1 MRIRLDFFGKFEV
14 QQHLPS
20 LESKK
25 RAVLFRV
32 YSCPAM
38 SDSFFSTFSAARD
51 LPTSWDKACAGGK
64 DNEGNPFLCKASLRL
79 LEQVNPTGQR
89 YYLLEKE
96 DRVSLFMTYQHRLDI
111 LTYGFG
117 SLRLLVTI
125 LGIPCS
131 VSWPGLQIQEQDLEP
146 FKQTLEKIPGA
157 LLILNGQEP
166 PLPLSPSCTRGLTL
180 PNCELD
186 IRGLYFAAYLK
197 KMRSHYRYKLRSSL
211 KRFQGI
217 KAKVIENKSD
227 FDSRLYQLYE
237 QVYER
242 SDFKLE
248 KLPISFFQQF
258 PATIS
263 VFSAGDKLLGFTQ
276 TMLSEKQQIKEQIFL
291 FGGLDYEL
299 NQQFHTYIN
308 MLLHVVRSGMEQ
320 GAERVNLGQT
330 AEDVKTRLG
339 CTLHRRFLYARHSN
353 PFIHFLIRRGISL
366 LSYSAPLTE
375 RHVFQ

>member
-1 MRIRLDFFGKFEV
+1 MNASAD
-14 QQHLPS
+14 
-20 LESKK
+20 
-25 RAVLFRV
+25 
-32 YSCPAM
+32 
-38 SDSFFSTFSAARD
+38 STFTVFLTAQD
-51 LPTSWDKACAGGK
+51 LPANWDSACT
-64 DNEGNPFLCKASLRL
+64 DNPFLSRAALTI

-89 YYLLEKE
+89 YYLLENK

-117 SLRLLVTI
+117 SLRLPVTI

-131 VSWPGLQIQEQDLEP
+131 VSWPGLQIQEQDMEP
-146 FKQTLEKIPGA
+146 FSQALQKISGA
-157 LLILNGQEP
+157 LLILNGKEP
-166 PLPLSPSCTRGLTL
+166 PLPLSPTCTRGLTL

-186 IRGLYFAAYLK
+186 IRGLDFSAYLGR
-197 KMRSHYRYKLRSSL
+197 MRSHYRYKIRASL
-211 KRFQGI
+211 KRFQGM
-217 KAKVIENKSD
+217 KTSVLKNNSE
-227 FDSRLYQLYE
+227 FDNRLYQLYE

-248 KLPISFFQQF
+248 KLPLAFFQQF

-263 VFSAGDKLLGFTQ
+263 IFSAGDKLLGFTQ
-276 TMLSEKQQIKEQIFL
+276 TMLNEKEQIFL

-299 NQQFHTYIN
+299 NQQYHTYIN
-308 MLLHVVRSGMEQ
+308 MLLHVIRSGIEQ

-353 PFIHFLIRRGISL
+353 ALISFLIRRGISL
-366 LSYSAPLTE
+366 LSYTAPLTE
-375 RHVFQ
+375 RHVFR